1 MSEEAAPEAAEGA
14 PKGKD
19 KAPRAKAPLPIIAL
33 LVINLGATGFGVFKI
48 LNLPTASAAT
58 KAEVVVEK
66 ETKEV
71 TGPLVPLDA
80 FVVNLDE
87 PGSAR
92 YLKLTVQLELV
103 DAKAEEIIE
112 KSKQVIRDE
121 VLRHL
126 SGLKLADTLGAK
138 AKDTLR
144 DEMMKMI
151 EDIVG
156 KGKVR
161 RMFFQEFV
169 VQ

>member
-1 MSEEAAPEAAEGA
+1 MSDEAAPEAAEGA
-14 PKGKD
+14 APKGKD
-19 KAPRAKAPLPIIAL
+19 KGPKAKTPLPVL
-33 LVINLGATGFGVFKI
+33 LMLVLNLGASGFGVFK
-48 LNLPTASAAT
+48 LLHLPQAEAA
-58 KAEVVVEK
+58 KAEVVEK
-66 ETKEV
+66 PSTKEI
-71 TGPLVPLDA
+71 TGPVVPLDA

-87 PGSAR
+87 PGTSR
-92 YLKLTVQLELV
+92 YLKITLQLELV
-103 DAKAEEIIE
+103 DAKAEETLE

-144 DEMMKMI
+144 DALMKII
-151 EDIVG
+151 EDVVG
-156 KGKVR
+156 PNKIR

>member
-19 KAPRAKAPLPIIAL
+19 KAPKAKAPLLIIAL

-48 LNLPTASAAT
+48 LNMPTASAAT
-58 KAEVVVEK
+58 KAEVVYQK

-87 PGSAR
+87 PGTAR

-144 DEMMKMI
+144 DEIMKMI

>member
-48 LNLPTASAAT
+48 LNMPVASAAT
-58 KAEVVVEK
+58 KPEVVFQK

>member
-19 KAPRAKAPLPIIAL
+19 KAPKAKAPLPIIAL

-48 LNLPTASAAT
+48 LNLPAASAAT
-58 KAEVVVEK
+58 KAEVVIEK
-66 ETKEV
+66 ATKEV
-71 TGPLVPLDA
+71 TGPVVPLDA

-87 PGSAR
+87 PGTAR
-92 YLKLTVQLELV
+92 YLKLTIQLELV
-103 DAKAEEIIE
+103 DAKAEEIID

-144 DEMMKMI
+144 DDMMKMI

>member
-19 KAPRAKAPLPIIAL
+19 KAPKAKAPLPIIAL

-48 LNLPTASAAT
+48 SSMPTASAAT
-58 KAEVVVEK
+58 KPEIVYEK

-71 TGPLVPLDA
+71 TGPVMPLDP

-87 PGSAR
+87 PGTAR

-103 DAKAEEIIE
+103 DAKAEEAVE
-112 KSKQVIRDE
+112 KSKQVIRDD

-151 EDIVG
+151 EDDVG
-156 KGKVR
+156 KGKVK

>member
-1 MSEEAAPEAAEGA
+1 MTADPLAIARDLVRCRSVTPDEGGA
-14 PKGKD
+14 LGFLQGLL
-19 KAPRAKAPLPIIAL
+19 AQAGFTVHRA
-33 LVINLGATGFGVFKI
+33 VF
-48 LNLPTASAAT
+48 
-58 KAEVVVEK
+58 
-66 ETKEV
+66 
-71 TGPLVPLDA
+71 
-80 FVVNLDE
+80 DE
-87 PGSAR
+87 PGTAR

-144 DEMMKMI
+144 DEIMKMI

>member
-1 MSEEAAPEAAEGA
+1 MSDEAAPDAAEGAA

-19 KAPRAKAPLPIIAL
+19 KGPKAKTPLPVL
-33 LVINLGATGFGVFKI
+33 LMLVLNLGASGFGVFK
-48 LNLPTASAAT
+48 LLHLPQAEAA
-58 KAEVVVEK
+58 KAEVVEK
-66 ETKEV
+66 PSTKEI
-71 TGPLVPLDA
+71 TGPVVPLDA

-87 PGSAR
+87 PGTSR
-92 YLKLTVQLELV
+92 YLKITLQLELV
-103 DAKAEEIIE
+103 DAKAEETLE

-144 DEMMKMI
+144 DALMKII
-151 EDIVG
+151 EDVVG
-156 KGKVR
+156 PNKIR